1 MILGVCGFGFS
12 GSGAVLD
19 WLKDYSEVYVADK
32 FEFSFVY
39 KPDGIGDL
47 GNAVCYQPVRYFS
60 SDSAIRRFVQYM
72 NRSKKVFNKYTDGQ
86 FQNYLNEYLSK
97 IVQVK
102 WKGSTSVHIYQASF
116 LDYLIRQQL
125 VRKIRWRLENQFKLN
140 IRGSHW
146 PEKEMYYSF
155 MNESV
160 FMKCTCEFIGNIIS
174 SMTDNTDSKILVLDQ
189 CFAANDPQASF
200 KYFDSPKAI
209 CVVRDPR
216 DNYLL
221 AKKAYGYSTS
231 FIPKQKVEDFI
242 VYYRGLMESRKY
254 DANNQDIIEINFED
268 MIYNSKDLFS
278 RLEKKIGLSHVDIS
292 NFTSFRPNISINNT
306 QLWLK
311 YPQFKSDIDIIE
323 VELKEYLYPF
333 EKYNLKPSF
342 NNRTF

>member
-19 WLKDYSEVYVADK
+19 WLKDYPEVYVADK
-32 FEFSFVY
+32 MEFSFVY

-47 GNAVCYQPVRYFS
+47 GNAICYQPIRYFS
-60 SDSAIRRFVQYM
+60 SDSAIRRFIQYM
-72 NRSKKVFNKYTDGQ
+72 NRSQKAFDKYTNGQ
-86 FQNYLNEYLSK
+86 FHHYLNEYLSK

-102 WKGSTSVHIYQASF
+102 WKGTTSVHIYQASF
-116 LDYLIRQQL
+116 FDYLIRQGL
-125 VRKIRWRLENQFKLN
+125 VRKVRWHLENKYKYI

-160 FMKCTCEFIGNIIS
+160 FLEYTCEFVSKIIS
-174 SMTDNTDSKILVLDQ
+174 SMTDNSDSKILVLDQ
-189 CFAANDPQASF
+189 CFAANDPQSSF
-200 KYFDSPKAI
+200 KFFDNPKAI
-209 CVVRDPR
+209 CVIRDPR

-221 AKKAYGYSTS
+221 AKQAHGYGTS
-231 FIPKQKVEDFI
+231 FIPRQKVEDFI
-242 VYYRGLMESRKY
+242 VYYRGLMKSRRY
-254 DANNQDIIEINFED
+254 NANNQDIIEINFED
-268 MIYNSKDLFS
+268 MIYNSQELFS
-278 RLEKKIGLSHVDIS
+278 QLEKKIGLSHVDVS
-292 NFTSFRPNISINNT
+292 DFSFFRPDISINNT

-333 EKYNLKPSF
+333 GKYNIKPSF